1 MIMSLLKEFCRFL
14 LSRKKWWLVPLLVTL
29 LVITLLLLFGSSP
42 GLAPFMYG
50 F

>member
-1 MIMSLLKEFCRFL
+1 MFGEFWKFLCRQ
-14 LSRKKWWLVPLLVTL
+14 KKWWLVPFLITVLLL
-29 LVITLLLLFGSSP
+29 GLLLLFGSSP